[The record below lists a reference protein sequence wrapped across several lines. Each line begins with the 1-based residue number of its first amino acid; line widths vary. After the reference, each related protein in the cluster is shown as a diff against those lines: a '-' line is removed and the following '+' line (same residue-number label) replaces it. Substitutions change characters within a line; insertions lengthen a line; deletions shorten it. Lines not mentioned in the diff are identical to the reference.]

1 MTSQCH
7 TEAVPR
13 LDPMLAATRE
23 CVMDVG
29 LKRTT
34 LADVARRAGVSRM
47 TVYRQYGDLQTIVNK
62 LLECELLALME
73 QAREAVA
80 DLPTARERLVEAGVR
95 TVEGLAHHPLYRRVL
110 DLDPELLLPLVVD
123 RFGSTQK
130 AAIALVAEQLEE
142 GQRDGSI
149 RRVDAEVAA
158 TALQL
163 TAQSFVFSARVV
175 DGLPMSDELRHL
187 LDAYLRP

>member
-1 MTSQCH
+1 MT
-7 TEAVPR
+7 TPT
-13 LDPMLAATRE
+13 LDPLLAATRE

-47 TVYRQYGDLQTIVNK
+47 TLYRRFDDMRSL
-62 LLECELLALME
+62 
-73 QAREAVA
+73 VA
-80 DLPTARERLVEAGVR
+80 DLMTREFTELMREARASTDGGTGRERLVATATASVEALWR
-95 TVEGLAHHPLYRRVL
+95 NPLLARVL
-110 DLDPELLLPLVVD
+110 DVDPELLLPLVTD

-130 AAIALVAEQLEE
+130 ATIDLVAEQIAE

-149 RRVDAEVAA
+149 RAVDPMLAA
-158 TALQL
+158 TCLQL

-175 DGLPMSDELRHL
+175 EGQDVLPELRRL
-187 LDAYLRP
+187 LEGYLIP